1 MHISNHLSLVEH
13 HRPQADAISEQ
24 IAQFLA
30 AGGQVSELPSPPR
43 NPIPPP
49 RSTRIDPE
57 TVLKRKPRPLS
68 LAERRA
74 LRKMADSL

>member
-1 MHISNHLSLVEH
+1 MISNNLSLVEH

-30 AGGQVSELPSPPR
+30 AGGQIDELQSPPR